1 VQKRWNS
8 LRTMFIRA
16 HRKQKKYVPS
26 GSDAKEDP
34 DENDGIDFIYYPEMS
49 FLIPYYKPRM

>member
-8 LRTMFIRA
+8 LRTMFMRA
-16 HRKQKKYVPS
+16 HRKKMKYVPS
-26 GSDAKEDP
+26 GSGAKESL
-34 DENDGIDFIYYPEMS
+34 DESDGIDFIYYAEMS

>member
-1 VQKRWNS
+1 
-8 LRTMFIRA
+8 M
-16 HRKQKKYVPS
+16 KYVPS
-26 GSDAKEDP
+26 GSGAKEDP